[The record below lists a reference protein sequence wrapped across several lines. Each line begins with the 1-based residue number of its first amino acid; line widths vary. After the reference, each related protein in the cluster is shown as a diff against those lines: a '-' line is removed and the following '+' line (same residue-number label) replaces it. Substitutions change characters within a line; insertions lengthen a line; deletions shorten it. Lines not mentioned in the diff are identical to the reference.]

1 MLLGF
6 QHLLSQL
13 KRSLETEAVN
23 LHPLSTLEQ
32 CIDCTGVD
40 LAATDPGLD
49 LPCSGI
55 LGPEDFLKIV
65 EDMGPEHREMWPHTQ
80 QLCWI
85 QKDALKIS
93 KKHGQT
99 MKPQAPDWQLGS
111 TRNLGPFFP
120 GDFFRAPL
128 FPAWRAFH
136 PT

>member
-23 LHPLSTLEQ
+23 FHPLSTLEQ

-40 LAATDPGLD
+40 VAATDPGLD

-65 EDMGPEHREMWPHTQ
+65 EGMGPEHREMWP
-80 QLCWI
+80 I
-85 QKDALKIS
+85 PSNFAGFRKMPS
-93 KKHGQT
+93 RYRRN
-99 MKPQAPDWQLGS
+99 MVKP
-111 TRNLGPFFP
+111 
-120 GDFFRAPL
+120 
-128 FPAWRAFH
+128 
-136 PT
+136 